1 MIFNMIGS
9 GGSSDK
15 STIIVRTETN
25 STVGIYTDDSYS
37 TLIKEATYKGLS
49 SYVTISNQ
57 ESSCPNYSNYWY
69 FERYKTLSANTM
81 EACDAATPVDARY
94 YADST
99 ISTSMNIADSYTAR
113 ATTYVYS
120 PIDQTLSISCTTDDD
135 GTVYLNDTV
144 LATLTSTKAKTV
156 SFPLVAGINKIT
168 IIYTEGTGAD
178 GWVTNPLFSVNNNIT
193 AMWGT
198 YEPMTITI
206 DKTQLASKLGFTSR
220 YCNFIYNGIDWT
232 LDGNTI
238 NLSEYGITY
247 AATNTIG
254 MYINFVYKYNI
265 YGEYWLQNLNN
276 GIYYLKATKGSDT
289 ATKVYAITEYG
300 VYRISMSYWA
310 AYINVTFST
319 DALSLIC
326 SDGVTTISA
335 TGDLSGGTYTFT
347 VNNIGTW
354 TVTAS
359 NGKNSISDSV
369 IVSAQATYSLTLP
382 SLIPTAYQEVEY
394 IQSSGSQYI
403 DTTVSGG
410 SSSAYEIKFN
420 PLGTTATAYE
430 QYFAGARNAFPKL
443 HCNSSTQTIF
453 CSTSGNDAFLAHLAN
468 VDMVVSYDGAEVYLD
483 GNQVVATTSTG
494 WGNMTWYVFNAHGE
508 SQYKSSMRL
517 YYLKMYKDGS
527 LVRDFS
533 PCYRVS
539 DNIAGLWDRVGKT
552 FYTNIGT
559 GSFVVGADV

>member
-49 SYVTISNQ
+49 SYVTILNQ

-69 FERYKTLSANTM
+69 FERYNTLSANTM

-168 IIYTEGTGAD
+168 IIYTEGSGGD
-178 GWVTNPLFSVNNNIT
+178 GWVTNPLFSVNSNIT

-276 GIYYLKATKGSDT
+276 GIYYLKATKGNL
-289 ATKVYAITEYG
+289 IRTETYIIDKYG
-300 VYRISMSYWA
+300 VYRITMAYWRA
-310 AYINVTFST
+310 HVTVTFPSGSSLVSISNGNVTYTCPSA
-319 DALSLIC
+319 DLAL
-326 SDGVTTISA
+326 
-335 TGDLSGGTYTFT
+335 GTYTFAVEEAGT
-347 VNNIGTW
+347 YAVMATYTGFSLTADSVVITDNDDTGSTECRLWLYDNSYGQSGSSGANVCASVTGGYTGMSGNVGQGIKYNSDNVSLNSNQTSGMLHPTNQIDLTGFSTLHVECKNDKGTWPFGVQATIGTYLAQGTYGTTQS
-354 TVTAS
+354 TVTLD
-359 NGKNSISDSV
+359 ITSV
-369 IVSAQATYSLTLP
+369 T
-382 SLIPTAYQEVEY
+382 
-394 IQSSGSQYI
+394 G
-403 DTTVSGG
+403 
-410 SSSAYEIKFN
+410 SAY
-420 PLGTTATAYE
+420 
-430 QYFAGARNAFPKL
+430 
-443 HCNSSTQTIF
+443 
-453 CSTSGNDAFLAHLAN
+453 
-468 VDMVVSYDGAEVYLD
+468 
-483 GNQVVATTSTG
+483 
-494 WGNMTWYVFNAHGE
+494 
-508 SQYKSSMRL
+508 
-517 YYLKMYKDGS
+517 
-527 LVRDFS
+527 
-533 PCYRVS
+533 
-539 DNIAGLWDRVGKT
+539 VGIGM
-552 FYTNIGT
+552 NNGT
-559 GSFVVGADV
+559 GYIYNMWLT